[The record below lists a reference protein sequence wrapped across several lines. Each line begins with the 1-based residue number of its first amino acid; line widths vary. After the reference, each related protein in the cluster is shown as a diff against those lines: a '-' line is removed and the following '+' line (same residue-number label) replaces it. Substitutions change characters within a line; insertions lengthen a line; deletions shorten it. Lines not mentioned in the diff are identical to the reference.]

1 MDSCRLWLR
10 VRAGRLR
17 LLQRV
22 GHRALDFLLPACNYS
37 DHTWLGVTPGLRY
50 EKIKS
55 WYTKINLKIKMRVA
69 QMPSARLPAPRLQ
82 LPRALK
88 PHTAEPRLR
97 SSPDIKRQLSKACIQ
112 KLREGENK
120 NDVQRIPVRFVKSST
135 NLNLFRTQQKRTKT
149 VRVIELIW
157 MRTNWILDQL
167 FVLSKLKNVS
177 FKCYKN
183 CRCCPVSLLIV
194 TMM

>member
-120 NDVQRIPVRFVKSST
+120 NDVQRIPVRFVKSSP
-135 NLNLFRTQQKRTKT
+135 NLNLFRTQQKFEESCRQRKLC
-149 VRVIELIW
+149 ELL
-157 MRTNWILDQL
+157 NWFEWGQIDYWTSCL
-167 FVLSKLKNVS
+167 FFRSLKMYHSNVT
-177 FKCYKN
+177 
-183 CRCCPVSLLIV
+183 RIV
-194 TMM
+194 DAPQCHS